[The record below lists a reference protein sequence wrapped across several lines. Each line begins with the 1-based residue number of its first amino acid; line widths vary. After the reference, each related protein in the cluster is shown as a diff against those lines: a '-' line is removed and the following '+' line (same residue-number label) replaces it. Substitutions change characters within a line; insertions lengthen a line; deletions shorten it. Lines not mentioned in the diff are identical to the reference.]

1 MKMKM
6 LVTKRKKVEKL
17 NQNSKQLLEDINKVV
32 NERINP
38 AGNIESNF
46 KRSVP
51 DAQQRATVSNA
62 ERRENERRQKVLSP
76 EEKKKIIERRMA
88 ERRNLR
94 GSSKKK
100 SAEDTMNDIVNRLG
114 GNKKQEVD
122 VSKLK

>member
-1 MKMKM
+1 
-6 LVTKRKKVEKL
+6 VEKL